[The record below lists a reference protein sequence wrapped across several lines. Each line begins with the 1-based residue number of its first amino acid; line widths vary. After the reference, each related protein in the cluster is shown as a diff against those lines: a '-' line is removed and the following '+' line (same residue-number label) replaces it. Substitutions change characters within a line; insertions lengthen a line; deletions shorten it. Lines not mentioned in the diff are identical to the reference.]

1 MNVEL
6 KNLLNLL
13 SQEKDCCSRLLDLA
27 GEKKKAIITDQVAW
41 LDQIVGQEEHI
52 LTQLKKL
59 ETDRLDFIRQTAACC
74 RIPEK
79 DMTLSAW
86 PFPADQEEKRQISV
100 MQTGFKQVMSALAEQ
115 NQVNDRLIDM
125 HFMLIDQLLF
135 KKTQTKTQLQ
145 YTPNGG
151 LDQTRNQTVN
161 LIDRVM

>member
-1 MNVEL
+1 MSVEL
-6 KNLLNLL
+6 QDLLILL
-13 SQEKDCCSRLLDLA
+13 TQEKDCYSQLLDLA
-27 GEKKKAIITDQVAW
+27 GDKKKAIIADQVTR
-41 LDQIVGQEEHI
+41 LDQIVSQEEST
-52 LTQLKKL
+52 LANLKKL
-59 ETDRLDFIRQTAACC
+59 ENSRLDFIRQTAARC

-79 DMTLSAW
+79 DLTLSQW
-86 PFPADQEEKRQISV
+86 PFPTSSEEKQQIDAL
-100 MQTGFKQVMSALAEQ
+100 QTGFKQIITTLAEQ
-115 NQVNDRLIDM
+115 NQLNNRLIDM